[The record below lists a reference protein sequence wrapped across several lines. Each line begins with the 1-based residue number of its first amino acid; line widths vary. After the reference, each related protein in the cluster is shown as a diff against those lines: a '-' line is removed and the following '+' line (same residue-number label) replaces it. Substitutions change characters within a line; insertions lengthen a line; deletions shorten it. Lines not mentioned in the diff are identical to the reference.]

1 MQAVKK
7 KIDFT
12 SGKVFGKIALFVLP
26 IIATNLL
33 QTFYNAAD
41 MMVVG
46 MSSEANAK
54 AAIGVTASFIHLIVN
69 MLIGFSVGT
78 NVVVARAIG
87 SKDEDRTERAVH
99 TSVIMSLIFGLTTM
113 VLGIAFARPV
123 LSLMG
128 AQGNLLDLAVTYTV
142 FYFLGAP
149 FMAMTNYLCS
159 IFRAKGDSKTPLVVL
174 SLAGILNVLFNIFFV
189 LVCGLSV
196 EGVAIATAIANL
208 ASAVVLIL
216 KLSRAQDA
224 TRFSMKK
231 LKLHKGAF
239 RDIVVVGVPAGIQS
253 ALFSLSNVFIQS
265 SIIRINN
272 GLVLEDAIY
281 QPVVD
286 GNASMGSLDSFVYTA
301 MNAVSQGAI
310 TFTSQ
315 NMGAEKPERVRRIM
329 WSSFGLV
336 TLVGVVMG
344 GLMTIFFPVFISLY
358 GLTDGVEGTLEH
370 IAYQTAFI
378 RCLYICLPYFLC
390 GIMESATAVLRGL
403 GKSLE
408 SAVITLV
415 GACLLRIVWLV
426 TVFEWTFTPGSLLS
440 LKVLYLIYPISQF
453 TTALFTFVLIER
465 LISKILKKKAEKELE
480 AVAE

>member
-12 SGKVFGKIALFVLP
+12 HGKVFGKILLFVLP

-46 MSSEANAK
+46 LSSEANAK
-54 AAIGVTASFIHLIVN
+54 AAIGVTGAMINLVVN

-87 SKDEDRTERAVH
+87 SKDEERTRRAVH
-99 TSVIMSLIFGLTTM
+99 TSVIVSVVFGLATM
-113 VLGIAFARPV
+113 VIGILISRPV
-123 LSLMG
+123 LSWMG
-128 AQGNLLDLAVTYTV
+128 TSGNLLDLAVTYTF
-142 FYFLGAP
+142 FYFLGVP

-174 SLAGILNVLFNIFFV
+174 SSAGVLNVLFNLFFV

-208 ASAVVLIL
+208 ASALVLII
-216 KLSRAQDA
+216 KLTREKDA
-224 TRFSMKK
+224 TKLNLKK
-231 LKLHKGAF
+231 LKLHRGAF
-239 RDIVVVGVPAGIQS
+239 RDILIVGLPAGIQS

-265 SIIRINN
+265 SIIAVNN
-272 GLVLEDAIY
+272 SIVPEGAVY

-286 GNASMGSLDSFVYTA
+286 GNAAMGSLDGFVYTA

-315 NMGAEKPERVRRIM
+315 NMGAKKPERVRRIA
-329 WSSFGLV
+329 WASFGLV
-336 TLVGVVMG
+336 TIIGVLMS
-344 GLMTIFFPVFISLY
+344 GLMTAFFRPLIALY
-358 GLTDGVEGTLEH
+358 GLKDGAVGSLEH
-370 IAYQTAFI
+370 IAYQAAFT
-378 RCLYICLPYFLC
+378 RCLYICVPYFLC

-408 SAVITLV
+408 SAIITLI
-415 GACLLRIVWLV
+415 GACLLRILWLV
-426 TVFEWTFTPGSLLS
+426 TVFEWVFTLEC
-440 LKVLYLIYPISQF
+440 LYLIYPISQLV
-453 TTALFTFVLIER
+453 TALFTYFVIEGLLR
-465 LISKILKKKAEKELE
+465 KILKEKAEQEKN
-480 AVAE
+480 AVGEIA

>member
-12 SGKVFGKIALFVLP
+12 RGKVFGKILLFVLP

-46 MSSEANAK
+46 LSSEANAK
-54 AAIGVTASFIHLIVN
+54 AAIGMTNAMITLVIN

-87 SKDEDRTERAVH
+87 SKDEDRTRRAVH
-99 TSVIMSLIFGLTTM
+99 TSIIMSLIFGLVTM
-113 VLGIAFARPV
+113 ALGLIVARPV
-123 LSLMG
+123 LSWMG
-128 AQGNLLDLAVTYTV
+128 AKENLLDLAVTYTSC
-142 FYFLGAP
+142 YFLGVP

-159 IFRAKGDSKTPLVVL
+159 IFRAKGDSKTPLIVL
-174 SLAGILNVLFNIFFV
+174 SLSGVLNVVFNLFFV

-208 ASAVVLIL
+208 ASAVVLLL

-224 TRFSMKK
+224 TKLSLKK
-231 LKLHKGAF
+231 LKLHRGAF
-239 RDIVVVGVPAGIQS
+239 RDILIVGFPAGIQG

-265 SIIRINN
+265 SVIRINN
-272 GLVLEDAIY
+272 AIVPEGSLY

-286 GNASMGSLDSFVYTA
+286 GHAAMGSLDGFVYTA

-315 NMGAEKPERVRRIM
+315 NMGANKPERVRRIM

-336 TLVGVVMG
+336 TLVGVIMSG
-344 GLMTIFFPVFISLY
+344 IMTIFFPLFISLY
-358 GLTDGVEGTLEH
+358 GLKDGAVGSLEH

-390 GIMESATAVLRGL
+390 GVMECATAVLRGL

-426 TVFEWTFTPGSLLS
+426 TVFEWTFVGNLDS
-440 LKVLYLIYPISQF
+440 LKILYSVYPISQF
-453 TTALFTFVLIER
+453 TTALFTFFFIESLVKKFIKR
-465 LISKILKKKAEKELE
+465 KRSKRRTR
-480 AVAE
+480 